1 MIDID
6 QFMEI
11 ELRTATIVSAERVP
25 ETDRLMRLEVD
36 TGRGTRQLVAGIAG
50 SYEADELPGLKIAVV
65 ANLQPAT
72 IRGVESNG
80 MVLAANTDDGA
91 VLVTF
96 TKDVPNGARVR

>member
-1 MIDID
+1 MIKIE

-11 ELRTATIVSAERVP
+11 DLRTATILSAERVP
-25 ETDRLMRLEVD
+25 DTDRLMKLEVD
-36 TGRGTRQLVAGIAG
+36 VGDHKRTLVAGIAG
-50 SYEADELPGLKIAVV
+50 SYEADELRGRKVAIV

-80 MVLAANTDDGA
+80 MVLAAATDDGP

-96 TKDVPNGARVR
+96 TSDVPDGARVR

>member
-1 MIDID
+1 MINID
-6 QFMEI
+6 QFLEI
-11 ELRTATIVSAERVP
+11 ELLTATIVTAERVP

-36 TGRGTRQLVAGIAG
+36 TGGETRQLVAGIAG
-50 SYEADELPGLKIAVV
+50 SYEADELPGMKIAVV

-80 MVLAANTDDGA
+80 MVLAASTDDGP

-96 TKDVPNGARVR
+96 AKDVPNGARVR

>member
-25 ETDRLMRLEVD
+25 ETDRLMRQEVD
-36 TGRGTRQLVAGIAG
+36 TGGETRQLVAGIAG

>member
-11 ELRTATIVSAERVP
+11 ELRTATIVTAERVP

-36 TGRGTRQLVAGIAG
+36 TGSEMRQLVAGIAG
-50 SYEADELPGLKIAVV
+50 SYEADELPGLKITVV

-80 MVLAANTDDGA
+80 MVLAANTDDGP

-96 TKDVPNGARVR
+96 AKDVPNGARVR

>member
-1 MIDID
+1 MINID

-11 ELRTATIVSAERVP
+11 ELRTATIVTAERVP

-36 TGRGTRQLVAGIAG
+36 IGDETRQLVAGIAG
-50 SYEADELPGLKIAVV
+50 SYEADELPGMKIVVV

-80 MVLAANTDDGA
+80 MVLAASTDDGP

-96 TKDVPNGARVR
+96 AKDMPNGARVR

>member
-36 TGRGTRQLVAGIAG
+36 TGGETRQLVAGIAG

>member
-36 TGRGTRQLVAGIAG
+36 TGGETRQLVAGIAG
-50 SYEADELPGLKIAVV
+50 SYEADELPGLKLAVV

-96 TKDVPNGARVR
+96 TMDVPNGARVR

>member
-36 TGRGTRQLVAGIAG
+36 TGGGTRQLVAGIAG
-50 SYEADELPGLKIAVV
+50 SYEADELPGLKIAVG
-65 ANLQPAT
+65 AKLQRAT